1 MKSRRNQTA
10 PRGPLP
16 GKVEFLPSRLVL
28 LFCSLGSPTASLCFC
43 PSSSAPDPKNHHII
57 KFGTNIDLSDA
68 KRSVRLDQ

>member
-1 MKSRRNQTA
+1 VKYKFVPPCFSLS
-10 PRGPLP
+10 PPLARHQP
-16 GKVEFLPSRLVL
+16 V
-28 LFCSLGSPTASLCFC
+28 CDFC